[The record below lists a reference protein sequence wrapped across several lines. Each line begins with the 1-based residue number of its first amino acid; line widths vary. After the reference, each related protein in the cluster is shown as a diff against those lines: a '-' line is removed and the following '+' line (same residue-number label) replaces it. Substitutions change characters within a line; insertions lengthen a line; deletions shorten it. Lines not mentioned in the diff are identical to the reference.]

1 MADKIIKNS
10 AKCRKCGEIVEST
23 PWNRRATCKCG
34 ALTVDGGLDQLLRE
48 GEYIEQSQYYLQ
60 ETVV

>member
-10 AKCRKCGEIVEST
+10 AKCRKCGQVIESS
-23 PWNRRATCKCG
+23 PMVRRVTCQCG
-34 ALTVDGGLDQLLRE
+34 SLTIDGGLEQLLRE

-60 ETVV
+60 ETI